1 MKGDYR
7 QKHLT
12 EWVLLL
18 CNHRQLRRHLSVQ
31 FGKGFPFF
39 RQIVFVENCFYRAL
53 WDTCLTVN
61 AFIWMNVK
69 HLVAFIKAFDRANN
83 NTVCVLAGE
92 AGFSNDMRHIR
103 LTPLPKV
110 IKPAAVRLRTS
121 ALQTSQV
128 VKPYRIGKP
137 YGYRRTS
144 QQRHSRQH

>member
-83 NTVCVLAGE
+83 NAVCVLAGE
-92 AGFSNDMRHIR
+92 AGLSNDMCHIR
-103 LTPLPKV
+103 LTPCQKTLNRTT
-110 IKPAAVRLRTS
+110 AQLSTS
-121 ALQTSQV
+121 AFQTGQK
-128 VKPYRIGKP
+128 VKSYRMGKACR
-137 YGYRRTS
+137 YRRTS
-144 QQRHSRQH
+144 